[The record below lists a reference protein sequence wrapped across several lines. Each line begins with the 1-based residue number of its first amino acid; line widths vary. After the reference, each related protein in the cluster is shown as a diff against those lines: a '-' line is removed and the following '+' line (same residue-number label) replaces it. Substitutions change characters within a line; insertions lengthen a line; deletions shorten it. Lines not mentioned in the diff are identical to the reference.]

1 MAKAGQLAIQREEF
15 GYVQRS
21 AWRQADRL
29 HEEVIDLDSP
39 FSVSL
44 AAGTHLYTF
53 VLIGDQNA
61 GKSTFLHSFACYQDE
76 NYLELSSLLPV
87 LSSSFL
93 NTRFLPEGDN
103 RRAIDEPPFL
113 DTDIARG
120 TIAMV
125 LDDFAFFVEEHN
137 LDHSLVLDLPKGTRF
152 VVVQFIEFGGDHLD
166 QLMDASLIG
175 SQRIADIVERSR
187 EMLRECRK
195 IVYFV
200 NGHTLFRDAAEQGCL
215 HAASM
220 ATLERR
226 LAFLNSSLLPAD
238 VGVMVHMTRPPAAL
252 SPETAAHI
260 LASTRA
266 ALHISGE
273 DDASSAASTTAAAA
287 VDAPEL
293 SAAERAARVLA
304 AVLSGLR
311 ARHAWHLN
319 LSERVTCADQVDP
332 FSGSLVP
339 EAIVNTLACMFRT
352 EMMKSGVGQAQPD
365 LFAAQHMLACYKEPE
380 RRLLPPDDTLDM
392 FLDQEAFRDY
402 LDDLHFSEAPVP
414 ILLQRFHHV
423 ALRLAAA
430 GLAVLDHA
438 ASAHAPL
445 RITVV
450 GGVAFT
456 NVKAGE
462 ASSYTCCAGSDGG
475 GAAGSD
481 CIDYVSGD
489 QSNSGSGDNSGCSVR
504 VRFPTFVP
512 LMRVVESYFS
522 HNVPGELWLDAARP
536 LFAGTQDPELYA
548 QLEAAATALGAK
560 VVELLPLSAVNTTP
574 QEAAA
579 GGAAGGAGAGSDSL
593 QAWHLW
599 LWMAEEYALAQ
610 RLLRREQQP
619 SAVRLPL
626 PQNGVSPAQRDALL
640 AFLEGSGFARVE
652 GGKMNSAAGDN
663 DNDNVVVYDIIVE

>member
-287 VDAPEL
+287 VDAGDDGAMLVTGP
-293 SAAERAARVLA
+293 AAGRRRHRQTRCCRAVFCRNRCCRRCARTARCPHRAAASRPG
-304 AVLSGLR
+304 ST
-311 ARHAWHLN
+311 ARC
-319 LSERVTCADQVDP
+319 RQC
-332 FSGSLVP
+332 
-339 EAIVNTLACMFRT
+339 
-352 EMMKSGVGQAQPD
+352 
-365 LFAAQHMLACYKEPE
+365 
-380 RRLLPPDDTLDM
+380 
-392 FLDQEAFRDY
+392 
-402 LDDLHFSEAPVP
+402 
-414 ILLQRFHHV
+414 
-423 ALRLAAA
+423 
-430 GLAVLDHA
+430 
-438 ASAHAPL
+438 PL
-445 RITVV
+445 RRGPP
-450 GGVAFT
+450 GGRPP
-456 NVKAGE
+456 
-462 ASSYTCCAGSDGG
+462 TCGLQSHRGRCGG
-475 GAAGSD
+475 HS
-481 CIDYVSGD
+481 
-489 QSNSGSGDNSGCSVR
+489 R
-504 VRFPTFVP
+504 
-512 LMRVVESYFS
+512 
-522 HNVPGELWLDAARP
+522 W
-536 LFAGTQDPELYA
+536 
-548 QLEAAATALGAK
+548 
-560 VVELLPLSAVNTTP
+560 
-574 QEAAA
+574 
-579 GGAAGGAGAGSDSL
+579 SL
-593 QAWHLW
+593 
-599 LWMAEEYALAQ
+599 
-610 RLLRREQQP
+610 RGRSRR
-619 SAVRLPL
+619 
-626 PQNGVSPAQRDALL
+626 
-640 AFLEGSGFARVE
+640 
-652 GGKMNSAAGDN
+652 
-663 DNDNVVVYDIIVE
+663 